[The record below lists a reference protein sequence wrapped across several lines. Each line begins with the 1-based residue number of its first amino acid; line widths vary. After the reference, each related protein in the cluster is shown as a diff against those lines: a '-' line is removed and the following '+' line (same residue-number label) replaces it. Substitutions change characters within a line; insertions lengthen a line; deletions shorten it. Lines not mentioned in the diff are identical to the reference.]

1 MTMVAAVT
9 GVVVTV
15 MTMVPVVTGKVV
27 TLVVTGLEL
36 RSDQL

>member
-1 MTMVAAVT
+1 MVAAVT

-36 RSDQL
+36 QNDQL